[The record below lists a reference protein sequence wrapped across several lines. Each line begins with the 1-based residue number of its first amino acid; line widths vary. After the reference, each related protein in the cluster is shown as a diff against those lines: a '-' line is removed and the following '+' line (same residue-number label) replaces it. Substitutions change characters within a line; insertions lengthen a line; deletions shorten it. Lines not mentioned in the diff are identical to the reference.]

1 MVIIRAKATVLW
13 IRQDQNL
20 GAVLAIFTAAASAA
34 LFGNA
39 EQSERGFRLLNWLDN
54 RRGESELPPAESNR

>member
-1 MVIIRAKATVLW
+1 MDTTSQLQPTGPQMVVG
-13 IRQDQNL
+13 
-20 GAVLAIFTAAASAA
+20 GAVLAIFIAAASAA

-54 RRGESELPPAESNR
+54 RRGESEFPPAESNR

>member
-1 MVIIRAKATVLW
+1 MDTTSQLQLTGPQMVVG
-13 IRQDQNL
+13 